1 MWHAICPGSTAHM
14 SNPSRTTTSPLA
26 SLLPLRS
33 LAVTLEFTAELG
45 SLRYHRIALSGEAQP
60 NEWPGERYGRE
71 VAESKGRDERSR
83 DNTLLDTLGKDFGE
97 GMDPSI
103 HRALALLGDPDRVR
117 APVHT
122 PQLEGLDGPELER
135 ETYKW
140 FEANEGRR
148 QYLTAL
154 DSAEGLS
161 DLQTLER

>member
-1 MWHAICPGSTAHM
+1 LPTEDQNKIIGLVGDAHST
-14 SNPSRTTTSPLA
+14 R
-26 SLLPLRS
+26 
-33 LAVTLEFTAELG
+33 
-45 SLRYHRIALSGEAQP
+45 
-60 NEWPGERYGRE
+60 
-71 VAESKGRDERSR
+71 
-83 DNTLLDTLGKDFGE
+83 FGE

-154 DSAEGLS
+154 DLDEGLF